1 MARCAYKSIL
11 KELEKC
17 RRELLSG
24 SAGAMGIMDK
34 LIDELKERIA
44 KEENR
49 DPRVRELLYFAYGR
63 YQEEVGTPMAADY
76 GADGARVKR
85 ILKKLKPL
93 AKEEEMEEEELF
105 KILWDFFVNRYPKA
119 RKGGIGR
126 FEAMVQNVYEYW
138 KKEVSAPIDFGEGDV
153 ATNPKFGVSKE
164 FNTKIELTESE
175 D

>member
-17 RRELLSG
+17 RRELTSG
-24 SAGAMGIMDK
+24 SPNALNTLNGVI
-34 LIDELKERIA
+34 ENLKERLN
-44 KEENR
+44 KN
-49 DPRVRELLYFAYGR
+49 DSSPVVRELLYFAYGR
-63 YQEEVGTPMAADY
+63 YQEETGNPLAADY

-93 AKEEEMEEEELF
+93 AKEEGMEEEELF
-105 KILWDFFVNRYPKA
+105 KILWDFFINRYTKA
-119 RKGGIGR
+119 RKGGIGT
-126 FEAMVQNVYEYW
+126 FEVMVQSIYEYW
-138 KKEVSAPIDFGEGDV
+138 KKEVNAPIDFGEGDV

>member
-24 SAGAMGIMDK
+24 SPNVIGIIDN
-34 LIDELKERIA
+34 LIRELKERTA

-63 YQEEVGTPMAADY
+63 YQEETGNPLAADY

-105 KILWDFFVNRYPKA
+105 KILWDFFINRYTKA
-119 RKGGIGR
+119 RKGGIGT
-126 FEAMVQNVYEYW
+126 FEVMVQSVYEYW
-138 KKEVSAPIDFGEGDV
+138 KKEVNAPIDFGEDV
-153 ATNPKFGVSKE
+153 ATNSKFGVSKE